1 MGAKRFHNDAQK
13 NESQLVPNLGVD
25 NDWEGVEYSKI
36 SVNLGGADRLKWM
49 ENINMLRYLSLLG
62 VQKHFV
68 LRCHLNIMDRLP

>member
-1 MGAKRFHNDAQK
+1 MGSKRFPNDAQK